1 MKHILITLIG
11 SIFTFAASAQN
22 SVLTQ
27 NSVLKREIVKIGN
40 DSLVKT
46 ILPFSIS
53 YSNTANRW
61 DNANNLYFA
70 DGTPLG
76 EYDYDAYD
84 LYSSQTSFDQ
94 AIRMTFTKDEMRVLK
109 SNPPAQMTF
118 YYVVSPEGKTLEVAF
133 IIPTESKVLVDL
145 PPEKYALLE
154 KNLKEYLTWTV
165 NDFGKTMMFLH
176 AWRIVD
182 FPSMK
187 ITYPALPP
195 TSGTVSSQPASGG
208 TIKLP

>member
-1 MKHILITLIG
+1 MRFLL
-11 SIFTFAASAQN
+11 SL
-22 SVLTQ
+22 SVLLSFLPGHAQLKLEDIETRTIIRADGITYM
-27 NSVLKREIVKIGN
+27 KRELPYTI
-40 DSLVKT
+40 SL
-46 ILPFSIS
+46 
-53 YSNTANRW
+53 SNQSNKWA
-61 DNANNLYFA
+61 DAPNLLFK

-94 AIRMTFTKDEMRVLK
+94 AIRMTFTKDEMHVLK

-133 IIPTESKVLVDL
+133 IIPTKSKVLVDL

-154 KNLKEYLTWTV
+154 KNLKKYLTWTV

-182 FPSMK
+182 FPTMK
-187 ITYPALPP
+187 ITYPALPT

-208 TIKLP
+208 TIKMP